1 MARAVFLDRDG
12 TLIEDVE
19 YLADPRLVR
28 LVPRAAS
35 ALLRLEAAGFERIV
49 VSNQSAVAR
58 GLATPDDVSAVQR
71 KISELLAE
79 GGASIDAWYY
89 CFHHPEGALPE
100 WRAVCDCRKP
110 APGLILTA
118 AMQRGLDLSS
128 CFLIGN
134 MWSDVEAARRAGIR
148 GVLLET
154 PAGPGGGDKAKP
166 AENLSGDI
174 AGSGRSPIAAGG
186 VPQRREEFRG
196 LHPPWATAR
205 GLEEAVDLILSAAG
219 GPRPPREGEGTG

>member
-28 LVPRAAS
+28 LLPRAAS
-35 ALLRLEAAGFERIV
+35 ALVRLEAAGFERIV

-89 CFHHPEGALPE
+89 CFHHPEGALQE
-100 WRAVCDCRKP
+100 WRTVCECRKP

-134 MWSDVEAARRAGIR
+134 MWSDVEAARRAGVR
-148 GVLLET
+148 GILLET
-154 PAGPGGGDKAKP
+154 PAGLGGDDKSAPAK
-166 AENLSGDI
+166 NRFGDI
-174 AGSGRSPIAAGG
+174 ARSGRRPVASDGG
-186 VPQRREEFRG
+186 LQLQEDRG
-196 LHPPWATAR
+196 GIHPPWATAR

-219 GPRPPREGEGTG
+219 RQRPSQEGEGTG